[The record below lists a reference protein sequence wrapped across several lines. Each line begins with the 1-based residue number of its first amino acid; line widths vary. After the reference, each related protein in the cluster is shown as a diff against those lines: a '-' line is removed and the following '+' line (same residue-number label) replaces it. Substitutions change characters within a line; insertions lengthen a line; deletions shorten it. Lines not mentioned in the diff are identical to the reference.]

1 MTSQKKVNTKQIV
14 ILVVSLFISF
24 IFWFLPFWKEN
35 YFKFSTSDQFLMA
48 ISSFIA
54 LALIDLIWIEGNIL
68 AYKKSEFI
76 NWEINNQ
83 VEKELHNIRIL
94 FSSLVQTAE
103 TSNDLFVNHYFN
115 KIQDLYSEIRHTTE
129 KNELRVNENHLLAI
143 DEELA
148 AFEGAKER
156 ILRYTWLFLSDNKLF
171 DSSNWRRYFEETIKL
186 INQKKLNKVKI
197 LLLVPSYSFLELPRI
212 NKLLDFVKTT
222 KNVECRVI
230 INTMFEEIC
239 SDNGISTKSIDFGIY
254 SDRLLF
260 ITDADGTENG
270 LWIKDKK
277 TILHFNKVFEMVWST
292 RGLSKENPSQSVTPM
307 KFSDLF
313 DFDENYREPE
323 E

>member
-1 MTSQKKVNTKQIV
+1 MPSQKRVNTRQIV
-14 ILVVSLFISF
+14 ILVASLIISF
-24 IFWFLPFWKEN
+24 IFWFLPFWKDN
-35 YFKFSTSDQFLMA
+35 NFNFSTSDQFLMA

-68 AYKKSEFI
+68 AHKKGEFT
-76 NWEINNQ
+76 NWEITNQ
-83 VEKELHNIRIL
+83 VDKELHNIRFL
-94 FSSLVQTAE
+94 FSSIVDTAE
-103 TSNDLFVNHYFN
+103 TSNDLFVNHYLH
-115 KIQDLYSEIRHTTE
+115 KIQNLYSEIRHTTE
-129 KNELRVNENHLLAI
+129 KNELRVDENHLLAI

-156 ILRYTWLFLSDNKLF
+156 ILRYTWLFLSDNMLF

-186 INQKKLNKVKI
+186 VDQKKLNKIKI
-197 LLLVPSYSFLELPRI
+197 LLLVPSYSFLETPRI
-212 NKLLDFVKTT
+212 IKLLDFINNT

-230 INTMFEEIC
+230 IKTKFEEIC
-239 SDNGISTKSIDFGIY
+239 SDSGISSKNIDFGIY

-277 TILHFNKVFEMVWST
+277 TILHFIKVFEMVWST
-292 RGLSKENPSQSVTPM
+292 RGLSKENPSICTSPM

-313 DFDENYREPE
+313 DFDENYQGPKD
-323 E
+323 